1 MPVRAASAA
10 VSIASGIAT
19 TIASIS
25 DMSLRRDIERNLSY
39 LTQKQRNDLN
49 NELLRTQDV
58 NKRIE
63 ILTNA
68 IATIRGSQ
76 TSSILSST
84 IITQQK
90 TKSRSQTIMAI
101 SILGGAIVLFGAIYF
116 LKNK

>member
-1 MPVRAASAA
+1 MPVQAALA
-10 VSIASGIAT
+10 VVAIGTGIAT
-19 TIASIS
+19 TLASIK
-25 DMSLRRDIERNLSY
+25 DMKLKADIERNLGY
-39 LTQKQRNDLN
+39 LTLKQKNDLDK
-49 NELLRTQDV
+49 ELVRTKDV

-101 SILGGAIVLFGAIYF
+101 SILGGAIVLFSTIYF
-116 LKNK
+116 LKKK

>member
-1 MPVRAASAA
+1 MPVQAALAA
-10 VSIASGIAT
+10 VAIGTGIAT
-19 TIASIS
+19 TLASIK
-25 DMSLRRDIERNLSY
+25 DMKLRADIERNLGY
-39 LTQKQRNDLN
+39 LTLKQKNDLDK
-49 NELLRTQDV
+49 ELVRTQDV

-90 TKSRSQTIMAI
+90 AKSRSQTIMAI
-101 SILGGAIVLFGAIYF
+101 SIVGGAIVLFGAIYF

>member
-1 MPVRAASAA
+1 MPVQAALA
-10 VSIASGIAT
+10 VVAIGTGIAT
-19 TIASIS
+19 TLASIK
-25 DMSLRRDIERNLSY
+25 DMKLKADIERNLGY
-39 LTQKQRNDLN
+39 LTLKQKNDLDK
-49 NELLRTQDV
+49 ELVRTQDV

-116 LKNK
+116 LKKK

>member
-1 MPVRAASAA
+1 MPVRAVTTIVA
-10 VSIASGIAT
+10 IGTGIAT
-19 TIASIS
+19 TLASIK
-25 DMSLRRDIERNLSY
+25 DMRLKRDIERNLGY
-39 LTQKQRNDLN
+39 LTQKQRNDLDK
-49 NELLRTQDV
+49 ELIRTQDI

-90 TKSRSQTIMAI
+90 AKSRSQTIMAI
-101 SILGGAIVLFGAIYF
+101 SILGGAIVLFGAIYY

>member
-1 MPVRAASAA
+1 MPVQAALA
-10 VSIASGIAT
+10 VVEIGTAIAT
-19 TIASIS
+19 TLSSIK
-25 DMSLRRDIERNLSY
+25 DMRLKRDIERNLGY

-49 NELLRTQDV
+49 KELLRTQDV

-90 TKSRSQTIMAI
+90 AKSRSQTIMAV
-101 SILGGAIVLFGAIYF
+101 SILGGAIVLFGAIYY

>member
-1 MPVRAASAA
+1 MPVQAATTIVA
-10 VSIASGIAT
+10 IATGIAT
-19 TIASIS
+19 TLASIK
-25 DMSLRRDIERNLSY
+25 DMKLKRDIERNLGY
-39 LTQKQRNDLN
+39 LTQKQRNDLDK
-49 NELLRTQDV
+49 ELIRTQDV

-76 TSSILSST
+76 TISILGST

-90 TKSRSQTIMAI
+90 AKSRSQTIMAI
-101 SILGGAIVLFGAIYF
+101 SILGGAIVLFGAIYY